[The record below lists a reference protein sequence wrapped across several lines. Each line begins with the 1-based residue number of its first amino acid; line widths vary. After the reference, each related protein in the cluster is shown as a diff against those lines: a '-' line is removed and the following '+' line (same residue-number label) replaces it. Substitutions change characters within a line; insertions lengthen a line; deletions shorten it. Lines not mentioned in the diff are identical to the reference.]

1 MSYAKRIKL
10 VRRMLL
16 VALVCFIISGR
27 YIAKAMTM
35 DVDTSI
41 TSNTEQKTTSDSVP
55 EMTKR
60 TIPETAAESVNIT
73 YATSDVTGEN
83 VYVEQESEAVETS
96 EDISTNETLKVDSDE
111 QTASENGQNEGTIFE
126 GYGGYTAED
135 ISLLTRITYA
145 EAGICGEEARQA
157 VAATVLARS
166 KEWGKTIEETIFA
179 EDQFTPAIG
188 GQIYRI
194 TKDEQVVVTDEMAA
208 ECLSAVHKAID
219 EGAGSYV
226 TGMLGGEPLYFF
238 APEAVSEEELA
249 ARASVPAMCQI
260 DGTAFYRER
269 G

>member
-1 MSYAKRIKL
+1 MEKRTKIAFKMIL
-10 VRRMLL
+10 I
-16 VALVCFIISGR
+16 ALVCFIISGK

-35 DVDTSI
+35 EIDTPI
-41 TSNTEQKTTSDSVP
+41 TSNKQTATSDSAP
-55 EMTKR
+55 EMAKR
-60 TIPETAAESVNIT
+60 TVKETTAENINIT
-73 YATSDVTGEN
+73 FATVDVTGDY
-83 VYVEQESEAVETS
+83 VYVEQETEILNEAVEKS
-96 EDISTNETLKVDSDE
+96 EDASTNETH
-111 QTASENGQNEGTIFE
+111 TQNERTIFE
-126 GYGGYTAED
+126 GYGGYSAED

-179 EDQFTPAIG
+179 DGQFTPAIG

-208 ECLSAVHKAID
+208 ECLSAVKKAID